1 MGYQDLLKNAVS
13 GLINSQIGDLKEVVT
28 FRSYVSNGY
37 DIDTGLT
44 TDVFNDQA
52 DLSVATAKFKMD
64 EKDTEVN
71 VLKDERCYI
80 PGKDLLFVPKKT
92 DVIVKANGEKWEVY
106 RVRGVPGGSLWIIYM
121 RLT

>member
-1 MGYQDLLKNAVS
+1 MGYRDLLKNAVS
-13 GLINSQIGDLKEVVT
+13 GLINTQIGDLKDVVT

-44 TDVFNDQA
+44 TNIYNDQPG
-52 DLSVATAKFKMD
+52 LSVVCAKFKID

-80 PGKDLLFVPKKT
+80 PAKDLLFVPKKT
-92 DVIVKANGEKWEVY
+92 DVIVKANGEAWEFF
-106 RVRGVPGGSLWIIYM
+106 RVRGVPGDSLWTCYM